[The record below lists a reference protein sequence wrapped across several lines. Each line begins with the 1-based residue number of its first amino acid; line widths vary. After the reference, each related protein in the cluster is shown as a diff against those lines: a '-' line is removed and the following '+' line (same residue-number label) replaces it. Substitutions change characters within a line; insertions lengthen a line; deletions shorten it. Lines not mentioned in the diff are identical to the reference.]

1 MQRCSRL
8 AHAVDDMQHLVRSA
22 VDVLGHRVIVVVVEI
37 DVAGELLQRFN
48 ALLYSAVPP
57 RKADLVL
64 QLQDRT
70 LAALDGVAYTLAGD
84 AEVVRDLRKGEVV
97 VVILLHHV
105 ALFFRQHVAV
115 KIKQVRN
122 FEVFCNHRGRSFSQ
136 NHCVKQT
143 ALHSLFIIPHMRCKV
158 KAFSAVCPFFL
169 QLFVRLAHAGGEM
182 QILWKTHSQN
192 WDFIV

>member
-84 AEVVRDLRKGEVV
+84 AEVVLRSQKG
-97 VVILLHHV
+97 
-105 ALFFRQHVAV
+105 
-115 KIKQVRN
+115 
-122 FEVFCNHRGRSFSQ
+122 RGRRC
-136 NHCVKQT
+136 NT
-143 ALHSLFIIPHMRCKV
+143 APSRRAVFP
-158 KAFSAVCPFFL
+158 SARRRKNQAGTKFRGFL
-169 QLFVRLAHAGGEM
+169 
-182 QILWKTHSQN
+182 
-192 WDFIV
+192 